1 MLKGEK
7 ALQNQKGNPEAP
19 ELGLHPYGKRLVGK
33 CPEHLTQSS
42 GDLGS
47 GGRWRG
53 DEKGQRV
60 ERSIQPRRGRSV

>member
-7 ALQNQKGNPEAP
+7 ALQNQKGKPEAP
-19 ELGLHPYGKRLVGK
+19 GLGLHPYGKRLVGK
-33 CPEHLTQSS
+33 CPELLTQSS

-47 GGRWRG
+47 DGRWSG

-60 ERSIQPRRGRSV
+60 ERGIQPRHDRPV